1 MVTCVEKFPGNFFKT
16 SSCNWIVGNSWEI
29 LRNWSLIWEIF
40 KRSEFWK
47 LVSKNSRDF
56 LWNFSQEIPENC
68 SAMYLRKF
76 LNFSYESFSNFSQ
89 EIPEKFS
96 VLGYQFYDFLGE
108 RTHAHLMSCP
118 SELLRFLVKMIKAI
132 LIFRRNWVV
141 KNIMC
146 ACQLYRPFWC
156 NTVMTIKQ

>member
-16 SSCNWIVGNSWEI
+16 SSCNWILGNSWEI

-96 VLGYQFYDFLGE
+96 GLGHQFYRFVGKLNTRHFYKIFLRKFLKNSQYLVTNFTIFWGNAP
-108 RTHAHLMSCP
+108 THIECLV
-118 SELLRFLVKMIKAI
+118 LRNFYV
-132 LIFRRNWVV
+132 F
-141 KNIMC
+141 
-146 ACQLYRPFWC
+146 
-156 NTVMTIKQ
+156 